1 MSRLLQLFFLF
12 LGLLFCEFSLW
23 SQDTISL
30 TGENLYADML
40 GSASSSAVI
49 ALTPELFLVAY
60 EDRSSKKG
68 VLKLGT
74 ITNDSVIQFKDS
86 VDFVPY
92 IGVERVNLSRLS
104 PSRFIISFTLEG
116 KIYLR
121 AGEVIDQALIE
132 MGGVHTIKSG
142 LVNDFSMVSFSG
154 NLFLTAY
161 GEADSGEG
169 KCTFGTVNENLEL
182 SIDSTYTF
190 VASGFSDTTQISM
203 DTLSKSHFVISY
215 GNGGGASILASMDE
229 ARIFSFG
236 APFSFATNE
245 IHNLNVLG
253 MTGRKFV
260 LVFNDIV
267 EGVSKGVVILGS
279 IDATGKVSYSE
290 KLFFDDKKPSG
301 ISVSKLTS
309 YEFIISYN
317 GGWDD
322 WYGYVVR
329 ATVLGDTVIFSD
341 NTMFN
346 PEPPSNSLSPIT
358 SLNNRD
364 FLVTYLNRNTFKGYV
379 RLGSTNEFKDAVAIE
394 NNPAPTFSLYPNPAR
409 DLVNLQWD
417 NPQGAVSV
425 RILDLNGRILISREV
440 RTSHITLHVGNYPKG
455 IYLIQISDGVSI
467 ASKKLLLQ

>member
-1 MSRLLQLFFLF
+1 MSRILQLFFLF

-30 TGENLYADML
+30 TGEKLYADML

-60 EDRSSKKG
+60 DDRSSEKG

-74 ITNDSVIQFKDS
+74 ITSDSVIQFRDS

-92 IGVERVNLSRLS
+92 KGLERVSLSRLS
-104 PSRFIISFTLEG
+104 PTRFIISFTLEG

-121 AGEVIDQALIE
+121 AGEVIDQGLIE

-142 LVNDFSMVSFSG
+142 LVNDFALVCFSG

-161 GEADSGEG
+161 GEADPGEG
-169 KCTFGTVNENLEL
+169 KCTFGTVTEDLEL

-190 VASGFSDTTQISM
+190 ATTGFTDTTHISM
-203 DTLSKSHFVISY
+203 DTLSKTQFVISY
-215 GNGGGASILASMDE
+215 GNGGGKSIIASMDE

-236 APFSFATNE
+236 TPFSFATNQ

-253 MTGRKFV
+253 ITGRKFV

-267 EGVSKGVVILGS
+267 EGVSKGVVILG
-279 IDATGKVSYSE
+279 IIGETGEVFYSQ

-301 ISVSKLTS
+301 ISLTKLTN

-329 ATVLGDTVIFSD
+329 ATVLEDTVIFSD
-341 NTMFN
+341 YTMFN

-364 FLVTYLNRNTFKGYV
+364 FLVTYLNRNSFKGYV

-394 NNPAPTFSLYPNPAR
+394 SAPSPTFRLFPNPAR
-409 DLVNLQWD
+409 DMVNLQWD
-417 NPQGAVSV
+417 SPQGTISV

-440 RTSHITLHVGNYPKG
+440 HTSHITLHVGNYPKG
-455 IYLIQISDGVSI
+455 IYLIQLIDGTSSVTR
-467 ASKKLLLQ
+467 KLLIQ